1 MLFQVF
7 LLIRIVLGQTIIL
20 VYYMTTYVLSLV
32 HGMPQIIQKFQ
43 NRQKWAVSCMVTMDT
58 VIIISIFSLDPNS
71 A

>member
-1 MLFQVF
+1 MLFQFF

-20 VYYMTTYVLSLV
+20 VYYMATYVLSLV
-32 HGMPQIIQKFQ
+32 HGMPQIIQTFQ
-43 NRQKWAVSCMVTMDT
+43 NRQKWAVSCMVTMVT